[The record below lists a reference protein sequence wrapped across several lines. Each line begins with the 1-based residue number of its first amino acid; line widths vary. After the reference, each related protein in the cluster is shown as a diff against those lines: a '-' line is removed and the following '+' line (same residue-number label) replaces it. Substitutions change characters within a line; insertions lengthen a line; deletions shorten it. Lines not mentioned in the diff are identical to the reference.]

1 MRRLFKVKFIGLV
14 LVALCL
20 IRTAWSQFYTIEGE
34 STNGL
39 KPVLMI
45 EQYGHGSFPEWMASV
60 NFRIESGFGSNRW
73 LQVTNDARGEVH
85 LWSATG
91 KEYLLMRGSARN
103 AFILPAKTTVS
114 NVMQSLAHNRG
125 RGMLWLAGGA
135 QMFRT
140 NTMLPGFTYRIAD
153 LFGIQ
158 TTNELLFEVRPL
170 LYKVDTNHPSVPVP
184 NRTASLV
191 EFPAIR
197 VLLHTNGTVENALNH

>member
-1 MRRLFKVKFIGLV
+1 MVTEAFLSGWQVSIFVSNQVLDRIGGY
-14 LVALCL
+14 
-20 IRTAWSQFYTIEGE
+20 RSPT
-34 STNGL
+34 
-39 KPVLMI
+39 M
-45 EQYGHGSFPEWMASV
+45 
-60 NFRIESGFGSNRW
+60 
-73 LQVTNDARGEVH
+73 RGEKCICGP
-85 LWSATG
+85 LPG

-103 AFILPAKTTVS
+103 AFILPATTTVS

-140 NTMLPGFTYRIAD
+140 NTMLPGSTYRIAD

-170 LYKVDTNHPSVPVP
+170 LYEVDTNHPSVPVP